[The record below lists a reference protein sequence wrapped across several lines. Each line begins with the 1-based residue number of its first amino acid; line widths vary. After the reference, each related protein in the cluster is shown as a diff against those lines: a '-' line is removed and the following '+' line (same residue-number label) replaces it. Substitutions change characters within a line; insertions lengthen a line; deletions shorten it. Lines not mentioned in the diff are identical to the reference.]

1 MTYFTAAQL
10 ASLEAS
16 AATAA
21 EYLDIC
27 DSGIPSSRLDPGH
40 YRTCAELLAK
50 IFYAVDARL
59 VFPALLKQS
68 AAAQEMA
75 ESVEIE
81 RHLTISRLVYYPEL
95 AALICRISA

>member
-1 MTYFTAAQL
+1 MNHFTTAQL

-27 DSGIPSSRLDPGH
+27 DSGVQTSRFDPAH
-40 YRTCAELLAK
+40 YRICAELLAR
-50 IFYAVDARL
+50 IFYTVDARL
-59 VFPALLKQS
+59 AFPMLLKQS

-75 ESVEIE
+75 ESIEIE
-81 RHLTISRLVYYPEL
+81 RHLAISRLVYYPEL
-95 AALICRISA
+95 AALICRVSS

>member
-1 MTYFTAAQL
+1 MTYFTTAQL

-27 DSGIPSSRLDPGH
+27 DSGTPTSRFDPGH

-59 VFPALLKQS
+59 VFPMLLKQS
-68 AAAQEMA
+68 AAAREMA
-75 ESVEIE
+75 ESIDIE
-81 RHLTISRLVYYPEL
+81 RHLAISRLVYYPEL
-95 AALICRISA
+95 AALICRVSS